1 MDKTL
6 NSITEEVVRSN
17 RPKVIEY
24 LEATAITN
32 KPIFNWFVEQ
42 IQAVAGKDRKRLH
55 IVLNLNRILNE
66 PQYLFEP
73 KNTKR
78 SPNYKH

>member
-1 MDKTL
+1 MSKPL
-6 NSITEEVVRSN
+6 NKIVEDVVRSN
-17 RPKVIEY
+17 RSRVIEY

-42 IQAVAGKDRKRLH
+42 VQAVAGKNRKRLH